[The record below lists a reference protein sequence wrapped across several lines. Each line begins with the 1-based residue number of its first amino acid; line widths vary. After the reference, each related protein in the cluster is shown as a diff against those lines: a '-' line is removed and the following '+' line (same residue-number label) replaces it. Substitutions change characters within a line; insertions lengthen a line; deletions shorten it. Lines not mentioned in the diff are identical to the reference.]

1 MDLVRRASRQI
12 EQRLSIAELDHWMDM
27 GQTGAPTYTGKLV
40 SQQNALQVSAVWACI
55 RIRANDIAR
64 LPLIPYQRL
73 NPGLEP
79 ATEHYLWPLC
89 QHEANPR
96 QTAFRFRHQM
106 QTWLDLA
113 GNSYAE
119 IEMNGRG
126 QVTGLWPWR
135 PDRVKIFRVDKSL
148 ESPLVYRYKFDDQT
162 TVDLPGDHILHLR
175 GLGLDG
181 IMGLSPIDTHKQ
193 TVGYSQGITEYGAR
207 FFSNG
212 ARPLGVLEYPGTLSD
227 KAKANLAESFANSHQ
242 GLSNAHRIAILEEG
256 AKFNEVGSTMV
267 DAQYLEQMKFTIEDF
282 SRIYGVPL
290 HRLSSLDQATNNNI
304 EQQDKNYID
313 DCLGPLA
320 NNWEQEMEF
329 SLLSE
334 RDRDQYCVRFK
345 LRNLMRGDMAGQAV
359 FYGALVDR
367 GVLVQNEVREELD
380 FNPLPGKFPTIPW
393 KNAAMIPA
401 SDDTYKPTAA
411 QQPKPQEDQH
421 QTDPHKDE
429 LIPAIAAPKPKPN
442 GKATQ

>member
-1 MDLVRRASRQI
+1 MDLVRRASRQL
-12 EQRLSIAELDHWMDM
+12 EQRMSIADMDRWMDM
-27 GQTGAPTYTGKLV
+27 AQTGTPTYTGKLV

-64 LPLIPYQRL
+64 LPLIPYRRL
-73 NPGLEP
+73 NPGLQP
-79 ATEHYLWPLC
+79 ATDHYLWSLC

-148 ESPLVYRYKFDDQT
+148 ESPLIYRYTFDDQT
-162 TVDLPGDHILHLR
+162 KVDLPGDHILHLR

-181 IMGLSPIDTHKQ
+181 ITGLSPIETHKQ
-193 TVGYSQGITEYGAR
+193 TVGYSMAITEHGAR

-212 ARPLGVLEYPGTLSD
+212 ARPLGVLEYPGVLND
-227 KAKANLAESFANSHQ
+227 KSRKNLEESFANSHQ
-242 GLSNAHRIAILEEG
+242 GLSNAHRIAVLEEG

-329 SLLSE
+329 ALLSE

-345 LRNLMRGDMAGQAV
+345 LRNLMRGDMAAQAA
-359 FYGALVDR
+359 FYGALTDR
-367 GVLVQNEVREELD
+367 GDMTQNEVREDLEM
-380 FNPLPGKFPTIPW
+380 NPLPGKLANIPW

-401 SDDTYKPTAA
+401 SDDTYAPPA
-411 QQPKPQEDQH
+411 QQQK
-421 QTDPHKDE
+421 QTEPDPGA
-429 LIPAIAAPKPKPN
+429 PAPKPKQIPAP
-442 GKATQ
+442 KPKRKQ